1 MPKPHVTAAREPSR
15 EVAVAEPQAEVG
27 RGESDASASKPR
39 KSRRKFTAA
48 EKRRLLD
55 RADAAIASDERGALE
70 KLLRKEGL
78 YSSHLAGW
86 RASLAERGAAGLA
99 PQKPG
104 RKPKLDAKER
114 QLLAS
119 QKEVAVLKRKLAV
132 SEAVIELQKKMHEV
146 LGLALPDL
154 GELGDAK

>member
-1 MPKPHVTAAREPSR
+1 MPKPHATPPREMSPD
-15 EVAVAEPQAEVG
+15 VAVAEPPTKHG

-39 KSRRKFTAA
+39 KTRRKFTSA
-48 EKRRLLD
+48 EKRRILD
-55 RADAAIASDERGALE
+55 RADAAVASGERGSLE
-70 KLLRKEGL
+70 KLLRQEGI

-86 RASLAERGAAGLA
+86 RASLAERGVAGLA

-104 RKPKLDAKER
+104 RKPKLDAKDR
-114 QLLAS
+114 QLLAA

-154 GELGDAK
+154 GELGESK

>member
-1 MPKPHVTAAREPSR
+1 MPKPHATPPRETSR
-15 EVAVAEPQAEVG
+15 DVAVAEPPAKTG
-27 RGESDASASKPR
+27 RGESDASTSRPR
-39 KSRRKFTAA
+39 KTRRKFTSA

-55 RADAAIASDERGALE
+55 RADAAVASGERGALE
-70 KLLRKEGL
+70 KLLRQEGI

-104 RKPKLDAKER
+104 RKPKLDATER
-114 QLLAS
+114 QLLAA